1 VDGDGTVPCES
12 AMVSETFLLNI
23 QNLVAVCHSQCVSQL
38 WNSILV
44 MSGQASDIVN

>member
-1 VDGDGTVPCES
+1 
-12 AMVSETFLLNI
+12 MVSETFLLNI
-23 QNLVAVCHSQCVSQL
+23 QNLVAVCLSQCVSQL